1 MQISTDSFEVGRQQ
15 NRPLGADFAVY
26 PRVETYPKQQIPL
39 STAESAFLLLRFL
52 NSFCIRFK
60 PVIFRLSYLEV
71 FPPSGMKVHG
81 LTQVAW
87 GEGSVI
93 H

>member
-15 NRPLGADFAVY
+15 KWPLGEESAVY
-26 PRVETYPKQQIPL
+26 PRVETCPKQQKPF
-39 STAESAFLLLRFL
+39 SAAENAFLLLRFL

-81 LTQVAW
+81 LTLVAW
-87 GEGSVI
+87 GKGV
-93 H
+93 